1 MVLRVGVGRAVY
13 NRPMSLLR
21 FLGLGGAGEEEAA
34 AAAGAGDTETV
45 RKIVA
50 RLEALPP
57 ERARYVA
64 AFAYVLSRVAH
75 ADLSISADE
84 TAKMEEIVRRLGHL
98 PEDQAVLVVEIAKG
112 QSRLFGGTEN
122 YLVTRELA
130 AIASAEQKRELL
142 DCLFAVAA
150 ADGGISSP
158 EEVQIRQ
165 VSNEL
170 GFTHEEFVAA
180 RSVWRDHRD
189 VLKGLPGRAAP
200 SS

>member
-1 MVLRVGVGRAVY
+1 MNLVRR
-13 NRPMSLLR
+13 
-21 FLGLGGAGEEEAA
+21 LGFGGGGGGAGAGDE
-34 AAAGAGDTETV
+34 AAAGAGETESV

-75 ADLSISADE
+75 ADLAITADE
-84 TAKMEEIVRRLGHL
+84 TAKMEEIVRRHGHL
-98 PEDQAVLVVEIAKG
+98 PEDQAVLVVEIAKA

-130 AIASAEQKRELL
+130 GLATAEQKRELL

-158 EEVQIRQ
+158 EEAQIRQ
-165 VSNEL
+165 VASEL
-170 GFTHEEFVAA
+170 GFQLEDFVAA
-180 RSVWRDHRD
+180 RAEWREHRD
-189 VLKGLPGRAAP
+189 VLRGLPGRE
-200 SS
+200 